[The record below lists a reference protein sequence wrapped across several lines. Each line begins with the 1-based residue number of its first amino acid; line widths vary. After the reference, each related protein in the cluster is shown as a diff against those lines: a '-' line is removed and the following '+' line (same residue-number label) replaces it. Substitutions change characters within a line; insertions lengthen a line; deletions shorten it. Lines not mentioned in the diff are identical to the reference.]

1 MSASESRKVHPAVD
15 CCQVET
21 SSLDFFLL
29 PRLAGDRDLCPR
41 LLCPRVTALLS
52 LDGCCDGYGPDVEWV
67 PSTREKLSAL
77 VQDLVQTQL
86 FLCTPS
92 WNHLAHFF
100 FFFLW
105 ISIWELKIN
114 PKDKEWELEC
124 AKFSQQVQ
132 IQSICPNSSLLAAPQ
147 IPARRFKSNHHVGPI
162 SNRQKPISVQT
173 LSNQNFTFL
182 TVINCS
188 LRTPNWYGKVKLC
201 GKRSSYYCK
210 NFTFCLKKKNESKQ
224 LIFLFFFFLHFN
236 ILPVTAGG

>member
-1 MSASESRKVHPAVD
+1 MD

-41 LLCPRVTALLS
+41 LLCPHVTALLS

-100 FFFLW
+100 FFFPP
-105 ISIWELKIN
+105 SGSPFESLKLTQKTKN
-114 PKDKEWELEC
+114 E
-124 AKFSQQVQ
+124 
-132 IQSICPNSSLLAAPQ
+132 NSSVQ
-147 IPARRFKSNHHVGPI
+147 NFHNRFKSSQSAQTHPFSLHHKYQQGELKATTTWDQFPTGKNP
-162 SNRQKPISVQT
+162 SLSKPFRIKPSHFWQWSTAHYVHWIGT
-173 LSNQNFTFL
+173 E
-182 TVINCS
+182 
-188 LRTPNWYGKVKLC
+188 
-201 GKRSSYYCK
+201 RSSCVESSLVIIVK
-210 NFTFCLKKKNESKQ
+210 ISHFAWKKMRPNNW
-224 LIFLFFFFLHFN
+224 FFFFSSFQHF
-236 ILPVTAGG
+236 PCHCQGARAQQHT